1 MTNHRRIS
9 SKTRVTHLVRAFVTP
24 REDVRARISV
34 ESLGKPAHHALLDEL
49 AFLDRHGGEGA
60 VEQAGG
66 VCVSPRKTS
75 RTKPQ
80 IGIRWKGRLIE
91 GRPKYVRFVI

>member
-1 MTNHRRIS
+1 MENGQTTAGYLKNA
-9 SKTRVTHLVRAFVTP
+9 THLVRAFVTP

-66 VCVSPRKTS
+66 VCMSPPKN
-75 RTKPQ
+75 KPNETTN
-80 IGIRWKGRLIE
+80 R
-91 GRPKYVRFVI
+91 